1 MKESAGPNASAVVG
15 NIDKCPW
22 HEPVWSVQPLSSAFW
37 PVALRISERNQSDRS
52 NGRWIVCKKKNR
64 RERGNACWACCCRIH
79 DFTHLWFGLSD
90 YRKLVRGED
99 IRCDNFF
106 KTLDEKERNW
116 TELTSWPHHR
126 RRCSSTNKSSIV
138 AGWPSS
144 RTVRND
150 YRTLAL

>member
-1 MKESAGPNASAVVG
+1 MSAVVG

-99 IRCDNFF
+99 IRCDNFS
-106 KTLDEKERNW
+106 KLLTRKRGAELNW
-116 TELTSWPHHR
+116 HHGLLTDADARPQTNHLYLQSDPVQELYVMISGLSLFSPLKWFQ
-126 RRCSSTNKSSIV
+126 
-138 AGWPSS
+138 
-144 RTVRND
+144 
-150 YRTLAL
+150 